1 MKRTDFSDR
10 QIEIMEAATQ
20 RIDRYG
26 IQELT
31 IKNLSSDI
39 GVSEAALY
47 RHFKSKNDIMLGL
60 LTYFTQE
67 MSHRVE
73 GIISTEG
80 GTPVERLRDLFSSQL
95 KAFVQ
100 KPSIVSVI
108 FAEGIFTFN
117 KELSTTV
124 SGIMDMMHDVIE
136 SIIKEGQD
144 NNSIS
149 AFVGPSTLATI
160 IMGSMRITVLK
171 WKISGHTSD
180 LIKDGDKVLNGI
192 FKMIEK

>member
-1 MKRTDFSDR
+1 MPTNNFSPR

-20 RIDRYG
+20 RIDHHG

-47 RHFKSKNDIMLGL
+47 RHFKSKNDIMMGL

-67 MSHRVE
+67 MSQRVE
-73 GIISTEG
+73 SNISNETR
-80 GTPVERLRDLFSSQL
+80 TPLERLRDVFSSQL

-100 KPSIVSVI
+100 KPAIVSVI
-108 FAEGIFTFN
+108 FAEGIFNFN
-117 KELSTTV
+117 KELSATV
-124 SGIMDMMHDVIE
+124 SGMMNMMHDVIE
-136 SIIKEGQD
+136 SVIKEGQD

-149 AFVGPSTLATI
+149 GFVGPSTLATI
-160 IMGSMRITVLK
+160 VMGSMRITVLK
-171 WKISGHTSD
+171 WKISGHKSD
-180 LIKDGDKVLNGI
+180 LIKDGNKVLNGI
-192 FKMIEK
+192 FKMITK